1 MNSLERELFLKT
13 LAAGS
18 KIDEKE
24 YHQLTVWL
32 ENAPEK
38 EVELFFRKYA
48 IAFEE
53 SPCPVEIDLNLE
65 FRIEKALDNS
75 VNLIDRNQIQIN
87 MIKRNYLWKAA
98 AAALIIS
105 IFGVAA
111 HFYLITPKQKTLAK
125 SQAYLKSEILPGVN
139 KAVLS
144 LSDGSIVVLD
154 DVNSGQVAS
163 QGGIKIT
170 KLANGQLLYR
180 KINELLPEVVYNT
193 LTTPRGGQY
202 SIILPDGSKVWL
214 NAASSIRYPTFFSDS
229 ERRVE
234 LTGEAYFEIAHNAK
248 KPFKVT
254 FNGLEVKVLGTH
266 FNINSYKE
274 EKTSNTTLI
283 EGSVSLSKGDA
294 NVILKSG
301 DQAQVGNSDKITV
314 IDNVDV
320 HNVLAWKNGYFS
332 FDKSDLKLILRQISR
347 WYDVDISFEG
357 ESPKRVF
364 SGKINRNSNISD
376 VLKILNECKVNFRI
390 EGRKLIVM
398 G

>member
-1 MNSLERELFLKT
+1 M
-13 LAAGS
+13 
-18 KIDEKE
+18 D
-24 YHQLTVWL
+24 
-32 ENAPEK
+32 
-38 EVELFFRKYA
+38 
-48 IAFEE
+48 
-53 SPCPVEIDLNLE
+53 D
-65 FRIEKALDNS
+65 DN
-75 VNLIDRNQIQIN
+75 I
-87 MIKRNYLWKAA
+87 
-98 AAALIIS
+98 
-105 IFGVAA
+105 
-111 HFYLITPKQKTLAK
+111 
-125 SQAYLKSEILPGVN
+125 
-139 KAVLS
+139 
-144 LSDGSIVVLD
+144 
-154 DVNSGQVAS
+154 GQVAS

-202 SIILPDGSKVWL
+202 TIILPDGSQVWL

-254 FNGLEVKVLGTH
+254 SNGLEVKVLGTH

-274 EKTSNTTLI
+274 EKSINTTLI
-283 EGSVSLSKGDA
+283 EGSIIVSKGDA

-301 DQAQVGNSDKITV
+301 DQAQIGNSDKITV
-314 IDNVDV
+314 IDNV
-320 HNVLAWKNGYFS
+320 NVDNILAWKNGYFS
-332 FDKSDLKLILRQISR
+332 FDKSDLKLIGRQISR

-376 VLKILNECKVNFRI
+376 VLKILNECKVNFRF

>member
-1 MNSLERELFLKT
+1 
-13 LAAGS
+13 
-18 KIDEKE
+18 
-24 YHQLTVWL
+24 
-32 ENAPEK
+32 
-38 EVELFFRKYA
+38 
-48 IAFEE
+48 
-53 SPCPVEIDLNLE
+53 
-65 FRIEKALDNS
+65 
-75 VNLIDRNQIQIN
+75 
-87 MIKRNYLWKAA
+87 
-98 AAALIIS
+98 
-105 IFGVAA
+105 
-111 HFYLITPKQKTLAK
+111 
-125 SQAYLKSEILPGVN
+125 
-139 KAVLS
+139 
-144 LSDGSIVVLD
+144 
-154 DVNSGQVAS
+154 
-163 QGGIKIT
+163 
-170 KLANGQLLYR
+170 
-180 KINELLPEVVYNT
+180 
-193 LTTPRGGQY
+193 
-202 SIILPDGSKVWL
+202 
-214 NAASSIRYPTFFSDS
+214 
-229 ERRVE
+229 
-234 LTGEAYFEIAHNAK
+234 
-248 KPFKVT
+248 
-254 FNGLEVKVLGTH
+254 LEVKVLGTH

-274 EKTSNTTLI
+274 EITSNTTLI

>member
-1 MNSLERELFLKT
+1 MHSFKSELFLKK

-18 KIDEKE
+18 KIDENE
-24 YHQLTVWL
+24 YHQLTIWL

-38 EVELFFRKYA
+38 EVEIFFREYA
-48 IAFEE
+48 TAFEQ

-65 FRIEKALDNS
+65 FKIEKALDNS
-75 VNLIDRNQIQIN
+75 ENLIDRCQIQNSI
-87 MIKRNYLWKAA
+87 IRNYFWKAA

-111 HFYLITPKQKTLAK
+111 HYYLITPKQKTLAK
-125 SQAYLKSEILPGVN
+125 SQVHLKSEIVPGVN
-139 KAVLS
+139 KAVLT
-144 LSDGSIVVLD
+144 LSDGSNVILD
-154 DVNSGQVAS
+154 DVNNVQVAS
-163 QGGIKIT
+163 QGGMQIT
-170 KLANGQLLYR
+170 KLANGQLLYK
-180 KINELLPEVVYNT
+180 KISELHTKVVYNT

-202 SIILPDGSKVWL
+202 TIILPDGSQVWL
-214 NAASSIRYPTFFSDS
+214 NAASSITYPTFFSDS

-283 EGSVSLSKGDA
+283 EGSVSISKGDA

-320 HNVLAWKNGYFS
+320 NNILAWKNGYFS
-332 FDKSDLKLILRQISR
+332 FDKSDLKLIMRQISR

-357 ESPKRVF
+357 ELPKRVF
-364 SGKINRNSNISD
+364 YGKINRNSNISD
-376 VLKILNECKVNFRI
+376 VLKILHECKVDFRF
-390 EGRKLIVM
+390 EGRKLIVL

>member
-1 MNSLERELFLKT
+1 MHSFKSELFLKK

-18 KIDEKE
+18 KIDENE
-24 YHQLTVWL
+24 YHQLTIWL

-38 EVELFFRKYA
+38 EVEIFFREYA
-48 IAFEE
+48 TAFEQ

-75 VNLIDRNQIQIN
+75 LNLIDRNQIQIN
-87 MIKRNYLWKAA
+87 MIKRNYFWKAA

-105 IFGVAA
+105 VFGVAA
-111 HFYLITPKQKTLAK
+111 HYYLITPKPKTVAK
-125 SQAYLKSEILPGVN
+125 SQVHLKSEIVPGVN
-139 KAVLS
+139 KAVLT
-144 LSDGSIVVLD
+144 LSDGSNIVLD
-154 DVNSGQVAS
+154 DDNIGQVAS

-202 SIILPDGSKVWL
+202 TIILPDGSQVWL

-266 FNINSYKE
+266 FNINSYND

-301 DQAQVGNSDKITV
+301 DQAQVGSV
-314 IDNVDV
+314 
-320 HNVLAWKNGYFS
+320 
-332 FDKSDLKLILRQISR
+332 
-347 WYDVDISFEG
+347 
-357 ESPKRVF
+357 
-364 SGKINRNSNISD
+364 NI
-376 VLKILNECKVNFRI
+376 
-390 EGRKLIVM
+390 
-398 G
+398 